1 MREGQLA
8 PDVELPA
15 ANVATVLPG
24 SGTVQTLKLS
34 DLRGKNVV
42 LWFFP
47 RAMTPGCTK
56 EACGFRDRLE
66 QFKAL
71 DTVIVGIST
80 DKVPKQQKFAEKEN
94 LNFPL
99 LADGELQIA
108 GTFGV
113 LGDGKKSATRSTF
126 IIGKDGKFMKIYAT
140 VKKAADH
147 PQEVLEFLRKSM
159 GNA

>member
-1 MREGQLA
+1 MKEGQPA

-15 ANVATVLPG
+15 ANIATVLPRAG
-24 SGTVQTLKLS
+24 ATLKLG
-34 DLRGKNVV
+34 DLKGKNVV

-66 QFKAL
+66 KFAAL

-80 DKVPKQQKFAEKEN
+80 DTVPNQEKFTAKES

-99 LADGELQIA
+99 YADAEHKIA
-108 GTFGV
+108 AAFGV
-113 LGDGKKSATRSTF
+113 LGEGKKSATRSTF
-126 IIGKDGKFMKIYAT
+126 IIGKDGKFLKIYKT

-147 PQEVLEFLRKSM
+147 PQEVLEFLQK
-159 GNA
+159 A